1 MTMKKITAFLL
12 LACIVGQAYAW
23 KPLFAGHR
31 GSYRGVENTEEAM
44 MNGINHYGYT
54 GLEID
59 VKTTSDGEYVCWH
72 DDDLSRVGHSVQIPY
87 TKFEDLKDLTL
98 TQTRGGVTYTA
109 KILTVD
115 RYLEICK
122 ENNVFPIIELK
133 WAVGINSNDMS
144 RFPGLYKL
152 IEKHGLVEEARILTS
167 MQASL
172 EYVRTNYPKL
182 QCQYLCYEVTQARYE
197 WCKKWG
203 INPSV
208 QTGGLTKA
216 MARKCHDAGM
226 EVVCWTVNSASD
238 YQKHGELGC
247 TTMTCDYLVPA
258 DMPELEDIDWEALS
272 PTPPLDNLYVT
283 PLFNFSE
290 TAGTL
295 PENFPTTKSGSYTQ
309 AQEAAFIDGVF
320 YVSDYSARKVVAVDT
335 TGKVWEPGIENAN
348 LRHGI
353 CRDDA
358 GNLILHTSADA
369 KVPNQLTVLKA
380 EDNSEHVINFTLN
393 NNGQTNFPTASGD
406 IFSAAGGYVYFFPN
420 GQTTV
425 EVVKIA
431 NGQFVSTTSCAVSL
445 TGATAGYVIP
455 IDNNPNHFIYQIRG
469 NGYHLYKN
477 GDKGSYLTSPN
488 GTTAPS
494 RNNSVGGALFQL
506 NGHDMFVYTS
516 GAHYKGGWTV
526 RDMTAAEQTPM
537 YTQEQLGNGGYN
549 ANASVGAFFWW
560 ERLDSVTV
568 NLYEYCLGHGLAGWE
583 LSAAP
588 HRIRLK
594 GLTTDPT
601 EITIAKGDTA
611 TIQAVLNPVNAE
623 TLKTTWRYATTN
635 RNSKLSY
642 DGTTAQFTS
651 KTVGT
656 YTVTVTIDDLTADC
670 IVNVVEDM
678 TGVDNTT
685 TVTLEPRKQIVN
697 GQVLIR
703 TQDGTYTLMGQEL

>member
-1 MTMKKITAFLL
+1 MRNTILL
-12 LACIVGQAYAW
+12 LCLVCTITQAYAW
-23 KPLFAGHR
+23 KPQFAGHR

-72 DDDLSRVGHSVQIPY
+72 DDDLSRVGHNVTIPY
-87 TKFEDLKDLTL
+87 TKFADMKDLTL

-167 MQASL
+167 MQPSL
-172 EYVRTNYPKL
+172 EYVRTNYPAL

-216 MARKCHDAGM
+216 MARKCHEAGM
-226 EVVCWTVNSASD
+226 EVACWTVNSESS
-238 YQKHGELGC
+238 YKQHGELGC

-258 DMPELEDIDWEALS
+258 DMPELADVDWEALS

-283 PLFNFSE
+283 PLFNYSE
-290 TAGTL
+290 TTGNL
-295 PENFPTTKSGSYTQ
+295 PENFPTTKSGSYVN

-320 YVSDYSARKVVAVDT
+320 YAADYSARKVVAVDT
-335 TGKVWEPGIENAN
+335 TGKVWEPGIEYAN

-369 KVPNQLTVLKA
+369 KVPNQLTVFKA
-380 EDNSEHVINFTLN
+380 EDNTEHVISFTLN

-431 NGQFVSTTSCAVSL
+431 NGQFVSTTSCPVSL

-526 RDMTAAEQTPM
+526 RDMTSADLTPM

-549 ANASVGAFFWW
+549 ANSSVGAFFWW
-560 ERLDSVTV
+560 ERIDPVTV
-568 NLYEYCLGHGLAGWE
+568 NLYEYCLGHGIAGWE
-583 LSAAP
+583 LSAEP
-588 HRIRLK
+588 HKIRVKEFTLDK
-594 GLTTDPT
+594 N
-601 EITIAKGDTA
+601 EITIEVGDTA
-611 TIQAVLNPVNAE
+611 NLQAIITPTNADDQDV
-623 TLKTTWRYATTN
+623 TWRYSPTN
-635 RNSKLSY
+635 RSSKLSST
-642 DGTTAQFTS
+642 DLTATFTS
-651 KTVGT
+651 TKEGT
-656 YTVTVTIDDLTADC
+656 YTITATLGEFTAECVVTVETPI
-670 IVNVVEDM
+670 
-678 TGVDNTT
+678 TGVSSPSLTNG
-685 TVTLEPRKQIVN
+685 EPQKILRNGHIVIQN
-697 GQVLIR
+697 G
-703 TQDGTYTLMGQEL
+703 DKTYSAQGQEL

>member
-1 MTMKKITAFLL
+1 MKKTLL
-12 LACIVGQAYAW
+12 LLCLVCTLTQAYAW

-72 DDDLSRVGHSVQIPY
+72 DDDLSRVGHNVQIPY
-87 TKFEDLKDLTL
+87 TKFADIKDLTL
-98 TQTRGGVTYTA
+98 TQTRGGVQYTA

-167 MQASL
+167 MQPSL

-182 QCQYLCYEVTQARYE
+182 QCQFLCYEVTQARYE

-208 QTGGLTKA
+208 QTGGLSKA

-226 EVVCWTVNSASD
+226 EVVCWTVNSEAS
-238 YQKHGELGC
+238 YLQHGELGC

-258 DMPELEDIDWEALS
+258 DMPELADIDWEALS
-272 PTPPLDNLYVT
+272 PTPPLDHLYVT

-290 TAGTL
+290 TAGNL
-295 PENFPTTKSGSYTQ
+295 PENFPTTKSGSYVN

-320 YVSDYSARKVVAVDT
+320 YVADYSARKVVAVDT
-335 TGKVWEPGIENAN
+335 TGKIWEPGIEYAN

-358 GNLILHTSADA
+358 GNLIMHTSPDA
-369 KVPNQLTVLKA
+369 KVPTQLTVLKPN
-380 EDNSEHVINFTLN
+380 DTTDYVISFTLN

-431 NGQFVSTTSCAVSL
+431 NGQFVSTTSCPVSL

-488 GTTAPS
+488 GTTAPA
-494 RNNSVGGALFQL
+494 RNNTVGGALFQL

-526 RDMTAAEQTPM
+526 RDMTSADLTPM
-537 YTQEQLGNGGYN
+537 YTQEQLGDGGYN

-568 NLYEYCLGHGLAGWE
+568 NLYEYCLGHGIAGWE
-583 LSAAP
+583 LSAEP
-588 HRIRLK
+588 HKIRVKDFTL
-594 GLTTDPT
+594 DHT
-601 EITIAKGDTA
+601 EMTIETGDTVHLHAIVTPADA
-611 TIQAVLNPVNAE
+611 TDQEV
-623 TLKTTWRYATTN
+623 TWRYSPTKRTAKLNHDGLNASFTT
-635 RNSKLSY
+635 
-642 DGTTAQFTS
+642 TTAD
-651 KTVGT
+651 T
-656 YTVTVTIDDLTADC
+656 YTITAILGDFQAECVVTVK
-670 IVNVVEDM
+670 EPS
-678 TGVDNTT
+678 TGVSDIASPSQDA
-685 TVTLEPRKQIVN
+685 VKSIHN
-697 GQVLIR
+697 GQLVI
-703 TQDGTYTLMGQEL
+703 YHNGQKINALGQTIQ

>member
-1 MTMKKITAFLL
+1 MKKTLL
-12 LACIVGQAYAW
+12 LLCLVCTLTQAYAW

-72 DDDLSRVGHSVQIPY
+72 DDDLSRVGHNVQIPY
-87 TKFEDLKDLTL
+87 TKFADIKDLTL
-98 TQTRGGVTYTA
+98 TQTRGGVQYTA

-167 MQASL
+167 MQPSL

-182 QCQYLCYEVTQARYE
+182 QCQFLCYEVTQARYE

-208 QTGGLTKA
+208 QTGGLSKA

-226 EVVCWTVNSASD
+226 EVVCWTVNSDAS
-238 YQKHGELGC
+238 YLQHGELGC

-258 DMPELEDIDWEALS
+258 DMPELADIDWEALS
-272 PTPPLDNLYVT
+272 PTPPLDHLYVT

-290 TAGTL
+290 TAGNL
-295 PENFPTTKSGSYTQ
+295 PENFPTTKSGSYVN

-320 YVSDYSARKVVAVDT
+320 YVADYSARKVVAVDT
-335 TGKVWEPGIENAN
+335 TGKIWEPGIEYAN

-358 GNLILHTSADA
+358 GNLIMHTSPDA
-369 KVPNQLTVLKA
+369 KVPTQLTVLKPN
-380 EDNSEHVINFTLN
+380 DTTDYVISFTLN

-431 NGQFVSTTSCAVSL
+431 NGQFVSTTSCPVSL

-488 GTTAPS
+488 GTTAPA
-494 RNNSVGGALFQL
+494 RNNTVGGALFQL

-526 RDMTAAEQTPM
+526 RDMTSADLTPM
-537 YTQEQLGNGGYN
+537 YTQEQLGDGGYN

-568 NLYEYCLGHGLAGWE
+568 NLYEYCLGHGIAGWE
-583 LSAAP
+583 LSAEP
-588 HRIRLK
+588 HKIRVKDFTL
-594 GLTTDPT
+594 DHT
-601 EITIAKGDTA
+601 EMTIETGDTVHLHAIVTPADA
-611 TIQAVLNPVNAE
+611 TDQEV
-623 TLKTTWRYATTN
+623 TWRYSPTKRTAKLNHDGLNASFTT
-635 RNSKLSY
+635 
-642 DGTTAQFTS
+642 TTAD
-651 KTVGT
+651 T
-656 YTVTVTIDDLTADC
+656 YTITAILGDFQAECVVTVK
-670 IVNVVEDM
+670 EPS
-678 TGVDNTT
+678 TGVSDIASPSQDA
-685 TVTLEPRKQIVN
+685 VKSIHN
-697 GQVLIR
+697 GQLVI
-703 TQDGTYTLMGQEL
+703 YHNGQKINALGQTIQ

>member
-1 MTMKKITAFLL
+1 MKKIITLL
-12 LACIVGQAYAW
+12 CILCTFAQAYAW

-44 MNGINHYGYT
+44 MNGINYYGYT

-72 DDDLSRVGHSVQIPY
+72 DDDLSRVGHNVQIPY
-87 TKFEDLKDLTL
+87 TKFADLKDLTL

-167 MQASL
+167 MQPSL

-182 QCQYLCYEVTQARYE
+182 QCQFLCYEVTQTRYE

-226 EVVCWTVNSASD
+226 EVVCWTVNSQSS
-238 YQKHGELGC
+238 YIQHGELGC
-247 TTMTCDYLVPA
+247 TTMTCDYLMPA
-258 DMPELEDIDWEALS
+258 DMPELEEIDWEALA

-283 PLFNFSE
+283 PLFNRTE

-295 PENFPTTKSGSYTQ
+295 PANFPTTKSGSYTQ

-320 YVSDYSARKVVAVDT
+320 YMADYSAKKVVAVDT
-335 TGKVWEPGIENAN
+335 TGKVWEPGIEYST

-358 GNLILHTSADA
+358 GNLILHTSESAS
-369 KVPNQLTVLKA
+369 VPTQLTVFKA
-380 EDNSEHVINFTLN
+380 EDNTEHVINFTLN

-420 GQTTV
+420 GHKFV

-431 NGQFVSTTSCAVSL
+431 NGQHVSTTSCAVSL
-445 TGATAGYVIP
+445 QGTTAGYVIP
-455 IDNNPNHFIYQIRG
+455 IDNNPNHFIYQIRS

-477 GDKGSYLTSPN
+477 GDKGSYMTSPN
-488 GTTAPS
+488 GTTAPA
-494 RNNSVGGALFQL
+494 RNNTIGGALFQL

-526 RDMTAAEQTPM
+526 RDMTSAELTPM
-537 YTQEQLGNGGYN
+537 YTEAQLGNGGYN

-568 NLYEYCLGHGLAGWE
+568 NLYEYCLGHGIAGWE
-583 LSAAP
+583 LSAEP
-588 HRIRLK
+588 HKIRVKDFALS
-594 GLTTDPT
+594 
-601 EITIAKGDTA
+601 ESNITIEVGDTA
-611 TIQAVLNPVNAE
+611 HLTAIITPANAADQDV
-623 TLKTTWRYATTN
+623 TWRYSPTGRT
-635 RNSKLSY
+635 SKLSQN
-642 DGTTAQFTS
+642 GLNATFTS
-651 KTVGT
+651 TKEGT
-656 YTVTVTIDDLTADC
+656 YTVTATLGDFQAECTIT
-670 IVNVVEDM
+670 VSKTTGVEDIQ
-678 TGVDNTT
+678 TSEEDTYKVIRDGQ
-685 TVTLEPRKQIVN
+685 LQIQHH
-697 GQVLIR
+697 GE
-703 TQDGTYTLMGQEL
+703 TYTVKGEKL

>member
-1 MTMKKITAFLL
+1 MKKTLL
-12 LACIVGQAYAW
+12 LLCLVCTLTQAYAW

-72 DDDLSRVGHSVQIPY
+72 DDDLSRVGHNVQIPY
-87 TKFEDLKDLTL
+87 TKFVDIKDLTL
-98 TQTRGGVTYTA
+98 TQTRGGTTYTA

-167 MQASL
+167 MQPSL

-182 QCQYLCYEVTQARYE
+182 QCQFLCYEVTQARYE

-216 MARKCHDAGM
+216 MARKCHEAGM
-226 EVVCWTVNSASD
+226 EVACWTVNSSSD
-238 YQKHGELGC
+238 YVKHGEMGC

-272 PTPPLDNLYVT
+272 PTPPLDHLYVT

-290 TAGTL
+290 TAGNL
-295 PENFPTTKSGSYTQ
+295 PENFPTTKSGSYVN

-320 YVSDYSARKVVAVDT
+320 YVADYSARKVVAVDT
-335 TGKVWEPGIENAN
+335 TGKIWEPGIEYAN

-358 GNLILHTSADA
+358 GNLIMHTSPDA
-369 KVPNQLTVLKA
+369 KVPTQLTVLKPN
-380 EDNSEHVINFTLN
+380 DTTDYVISFTLN

-406 IFSAAGGYVYFFPN
+406 IFSAAGGYLYFFPN

-431 NGQFVSTTSCAVSL
+431 NGQFVSTTSCPVSL

-488 GTTAPS
+488 GTTAPA
-494 RNNSVGGALFQL
+494 RNNTVGGALFQL

-526 RDMTAAEQTPM
+526 RDMTSAELTPM
-537 YTQEQLGNGGYN
+537 YTQEQLGDGGYN

-568 NLYEYCLGHGLAGWE
+568 NLYEYCLGHGIAGWE
-583 LSAAP
+583 LSAEP
-588 HRIRLK
+588 HKIRVKDFTL
-594 GLTTDPT
+594 DHT
-601 EITIAKGDTA
+601 EMTIETGDTVHLHAIVTPADA
-611 TIQAVLNPVNAE
+611 TDQEV
-623 TLKTTWRYATTN
+623 TWRYSPTKRTAKLNHDGLNASFTT
-635 RNSKLSY
+635 
-642 DGTTAQFTS
+642 TTAD
-651 KTVGT
+651 T
-656 YTVTVTIDDLTADC
+656 YTITAILGDFQAECVVTVK
-670 IVNVVEDM
+670 EPS
-678 TGVDNTT
+678 TGVSDIASPSQDA
-685 TVTLEPRKQIVN
+685 VKSIHN
-697 GQVLIR
+697 GQLVI
-703 TQDGTYTLMGQEL
+703 YHNGQKINALGQTIQ

>member
-1 MTMKKITAFLL
+1 MKKTLL
-12 LACIVGQAYAW
+12 LLCLVCTLTQAYAW

-72 DDDLSRVGHSVQIPY
+72 DDDLSRVGHNVQIPY
-87 TKFEDLKDLTL
+87 TKFADIKDLTL
-98 TQTRGGVTYTA
+98 TQTRGGVQYTA

-167 MQASL
+167 MQPSL

-182 QCQYLCYEVTQARYE
+182 QCQFLCYEVTQARYE

-208 QTGGLTKA
+208 QTGGLSKA

-226 EVVCWTVNSASD
+226 EVVCWTVNSEAS
-238 YQKHGELGC
+238 YLQHGELGC

-258 DMPELEDIDWEALS
+258 DMPELADIDWEALS
-272 PTPPLDNLYVT
+272 PTPPLDHLYVT

-290 TAGTL
+290 TAGNL
-295 PENFPTTKSGSYTQ
+295 PENFPTTKSGSYVN

-320 YVSDYSARKVVAVDT
+320 YVADYSARKVVAVDT
-335 TGKVWEPGIENAN
+335 TGKIWEPGIEYAN

-358 GNLILHTSADA
+358 GNLIMHTSPDA
-369 KVPNQLTVLKA
+369 KVPTQLTVLKPN
-380 EDNSEHVINFTLN
+380 DTTDYVISFTLN

-425 EVVKIA
+425 EVVKIT
-431 NGQFVSTTSCAVSL
+431 NGQFVSTTSCPVSL

-488 GTTAPS
+488 GTTAPA
-494 RNNSVGGALFQL
+494 RNNTVGGALFQL

-526 RDMTAAEQTPM
+526 RDMTSADLTPM
-537 YTQEQLGNGGYN
+537 YTQEQLGDGGYN

-568 NLYEYCLGHGLAGWE
+568 NLYEYCLGHGIAGWE
-583 LSAAP
+583 LSAEP
-588 HRIRLK
+588 HKIRVKDFTL
-594 GLTTDPT
+594 DHT
-601 EITIAKGDTA
+601 EMTIETGDTVHLHAIVTPADA
-611 TIQAVLNPVNAE
+611 TDQEV
-623 TLKTTWRYATTN
+623 TWRYSPTKRTAKLNHDGLNASFTT
-635 RNSKLSY
+635 
-642 DGTTAQFTS
+642 TTAD
-651 KTVGT
+651 T
-656 YTVTVTIDDLTADC
+656 YTITAILGDFQTECVVTVK
-670 IVNVVEDM
+670 EPS
-678 TGVDNTT
+678 TGVSDIASPSQDA
-685 TVTLEPRKQIVN
+685 VKSIHN
-697 GQVLIR
+697 GQLVI
-703 TQDGTYTLMGQEL
+703 YHNGQKINALGQTIQ

>member
-1 MTMKKITAFLL
+1 MKKIITLL
-12 LACIVGQAYAW
+12 CILCTFAQAYAW

-31 GSYRGVENTEEAM
+31 GSYLGVENTEEAM
-44 MNGINHYGYT
+44 MNGINYYGYT

-72 DDDLSRVGHSVQIPY
+72 DDDLSRVGHNVQIPY
-87 TKFEDLKDLTL
+87 TKFADLKDLTL

-167 MQASL
+167 MQPSL

-182 QCQYLCYEVTQARYE
+182 QCQFLCYEVTQTRYE

-226 EVVCWTVNSASD
+226 EVVCWTVNSQSS
-238 YQKHGELGC
+238 YIQHGELGC
-247 TTMTCDYLVPA
+247 TTMTCDYLMPA
-258 DMPELEDIDWEALS
+258 DMPELEEIDWEALA

-283 PLFNFSE
+283 PLFNRTE

-295 PENFPTTKSGSYTQ
+295 PANFPTTKSGSYTQ

-320 YVSDYSARKVVAVDT
+320 YMADYSAKKVVAVDT
-335 TGKVWEPGIENAN
+335 TGKVWEPGIEYST

-358 GNLILHTSADA
+358 GNLILHTSESAS
-369 KVPNQLTVLKA
+369 VPTQLTVFKA
-380 EDNSEHVINFTLN
+380 EDNTEHVINFTLN

-420 GQTTV
+420 GHKFV

-431 NGQFVSTTSCAVSL
+431 NGQHVSTTSCAVSL
-445 TGATAGYVIP
+445 QGATAGYVIP

-477 GDKGSYLTSPN
+477 GDKGSYMTSPN
-488 GTTAPS
+488 GTTAPA
-494 RNNSVGGALFQL
+494 RNNTVGGALFQL

-526 RDMTAAEQTPM
+526 RDMTSAELTPM
-537 YTQEQLGNGGYN
+537 YTEAQLGNGGYN
-549 ANASVGAFFWW
+549 ANASVGTFFWW

-568 NLYEYCLGHGLAGWE
+568 NLYEYCLGHGIAGWE
-583 LSAAP
+583 LSAEP
-588 HRIRLK
+588 HKIRVKDFALS
-594 GLTTDPT
+594 
-601 EITIAKGDTA
+601 ESNITIEVGDTA
-611 TIQAVLNPVNAE
+611 HLTAIITPANAADQDV
-623 TLKTTWRYATTN
+623 TWRYSPTGRT
-635 RNSKLSY
+635 SKLSQN
-642 DGTTAQFTS
+642 GLNATFTS
-651 KTVGT
+651 TKEGT
-656 YTVTVTIDDLTADC
+656 YTVTATLGDFQAECTIT
-670 IVNVVEDM
+670 VSKTTGVEDIQ
-678 TGVDNTT
+678 TSEEDTYKVIRDGQ
-685 TVTLEPRKQIVN
+685 LQIQHH
-697 GQVLIR
+697 GE
-703 TQDGTYTLMGQEL
+703 TYTVKGEKL

>member
-12 LACIVGQAYAW
+12 LACIIGQAYAW

-72 DDDLSRVGHSVQIPY
+72 DDDLSRVGHNVTIPY
-87 TKFEDLKDLTL
+87 TKFADIKDLTL

-167 MQASL
+167 MQPSL

-295 PENFPTTKSGSYTQ
+295 PENFPTTNSGSYTQ

-335 TGKVWEPGIENAN
+335 TGKVWEPGIEHAN

-560 ERLDSVTV
+560 ERLDSATV

-611 TIQAVLNPVNAE
+611 TIKAVLNPANAE

-642 DGTTAQFTS
+642 DGTTAKFTS

>member
-23 KPLFAGHR
+23 KPQFAGHR

-72 DDDLSRVGHSVQIPY
+72 DDDLSRVGHNVQIPY
-87 TKFEDLKDLTL
+87 TKFEDIKDLTL
-98 TQTRGGVTYTA
+98 TQTRSGVTYTA

-133 WAVGINSNDMS
+133 WAVGINNNDMS

-167 MQASL
+167 MQKSL
-172 EYVRTNYPKL
+172 EYVRTNFPKL
-182 QCQYLCYEVTQARYE
+182 QCQFLCYEVTEACYE
-197 WCKKWG
+197 WCKTWG

-208 QTGGLTKA
+208 QTGGLSKY

-226 EVVCWTVNSASD
+226 EVAVWTVNSLAN
-238 YQKHGELGC
+238 YQKYGELGC
-247 TTMTCDYLVPA
+247 TTMTCDYLMA
-258 DMPELEDIDWEALS
+258 TEMPDLEEVDWEALS
-272 PTPPLDNLYVT
+272 PTPPIDTLYIT
-283 PLFNFSE
+283 ELFNHTEAAS
-290 TAGTL
+290 TL
-295 PENFPTTKSGSYTQ
+295 PEGFPTTLGGDYTQ
-309 AQEAAFIDGVF
+309 AQQAAWIDGLF
-320 YVSDYSARKVVAVDT
+320 YVADYNKDKVICVDT
-335 TGKVWEPGIENAN
+335 AGVVTDPNIPTLN
-348 LRHGI
+348 HGI

-358 GNLILHTSADA
+358 ANLILHTSPDA
-369 KVPNQLTVLKA
+369 KVPTQLTVYKP
-380 EDNSEHVINFTLN
+380 EDTTPYVIDITLN

-406 IFSAAGGYVYFFPN
+406 IFSDAGGYVYFFPN
-420 GQTTV
+420 GQNFV

-431 NGQFVSTTSCAVSL
+431 AGKYVSTTSCAVSL
-445 TGATAGYVIP
+445 TGTTAGYVIP
-455 IDNNPNHFIYQIRG
+455 VDNNPNHFIYQVRA
-469 NGYHLYKN
+469 NGYHLYKDT
-477 GDKGSYLTSPN
+477 DKGSYLTSPN

-494 RNNSVGGALFQL
+494 RNNSVGGALFEL
-506 NGHDMFVYTS
+506 GGHDMFVYTS
-516 GAHYKGGWTV
+516 GAHYKGGWTL
-526 RDMTAAEQTPM
+526 RDMTSAELVPM

-549 ANASVGAFFWW
+549 ANASVGAFFHW
-560 ERLDSVTV
+560 ERVDSVTI
-568 NLYEYCLGHGLAGWE
+568 NLYEYCLGHGVAGWE
-583 LSAAP
+583 ISTAP

-611 TIQAVLNPVNAE
+611 TIQAVLNPANAE
-623 TLKTTWRYATTN
+623 ILKTTWRYATTN
-635 RNSKLSY
+635 RNSKLSHN
-642 DGTTAQFTS
+642 GTTAKFTS
-651 KTVGT
+651 KTLGT
-656 YTVTVTIDDLTADC
+656 YTVTVTIDDLTAEC
-670 IVNVVEDM
+670 IVNVVEEL

-703 TQDGTYTLMGQEL
+703 TQDGTYTLMGQEF

>member
-1 MTMKKITAFLL
+1 MKKIITLL
-12 LACIVGQAYAW
+12 CILCTFAQAYAW

-44 MNGINHYGYT
+44 MNGINYYGYT

-72 DDDLSRVGHSVQIPY
+72 DDDLSRVGHNVQIPY
-87 TKFEDLKDLTL
+87 TKFADLKDLTL

-167 MQASL
+167 MQPSL

-182 QCQYLCYEVTQARYE
+182 QCQFLCYEVTQTRYE

-226 EVVCWTVNSASD
+226 EVVCWTVNSQSS
-238 YQKHGELGC
+238 YIQHGELGC
-247 TTMTCDYLVPA
+247 TTMTCDYLMPA
-258 DMPELEDIDWEALS
+258 DMPELEEIDWEALA
-272 PTPPLDNLYVT
+272 PTPPLDYLYVT
-283 PLFNFSE
+283 PLFNRTE

-295 PENFPTTKSGSYTQ
+295 PANFPTTKSGSYTQ

-320 YVSDYSARKVVAVDT
+320 YMADYSAKKVVAVDT
-335 TGKVWEPGIENAN
+335 TGKVWEPGIEYST

-358 GNLILHTSADA
+358 GNLILHTSESAS
-369 KVPNQLTVLKA
+369 VPTQLTVFKA
-380 EDNSEHVINFTLN
+380 EDNTEHVINFTLN

-420 GQTTV
+420 GHKFV

-431 NGQFVSTTSCAVSL
+431 NGQHVSTTSCAVSL
-445 TGATAGYVIP
+445 QGTTAGYVIP
-455 IDNNPNHFIYQIRG
+455 IDNNPNHFIYQIRS

-477 GDKGSYLTSPN
+477 GDKGSYMTSPN
-488 GTTAPS
+488 GTTAPA
-494 RNNSVGGALFQL
+494 RNNTIGGALFQL

-526 RDMTAAEQTPM
+526 RDMTSAELTPM
-537 YTQEQLGNGGYN
+537 YTEAQLGNGGYN

-568 NLYEYCLGHGLAGWE
+568 NLYEYCLGHGIAGWE
-583 LSAAP
+583 LSAEP
-588 HRIRLK
+588 HKIRVKDFALS
-594 GLTTDPT
+594 
-601 EITIAKGDTA
+601 ESNITIEVGDTA
-611 TIQAVLNPVNAE
+611 HLTAIITPANAADQDV
-623 TLKTTWRYATTN
+623 TWRYSPTGRT
-635 RNSKLSY
+635 SKLSQN
-642 DGTTAQFTS
+642 GLNATFTS
-651 KTVGT
+651 TKEGT
-656 YTVTVTIDDLTADC
+656 YTVTATLGDFQAECTIT
-670 IVNVVEDM
+670 VSKTTGVEDIQ
-678 TGVDNTT
+678 TSEEDTYKVIRDGQ
-685 TVTLEPRKQIVN
+685 LQIQHH
-697 GQVLIR
+697 GE
-703 TQDGTYTLMGQEL
+703 TYTVKGEKL

>member
-1 MTMKKITAFLL
+1 MKKIVTLL
-12 LACIVGQAYAW
+12 CISCMFIQAYAW
-23 KPLFAGHR
+23 KPQFAGHR

-72 DDDLSRVGHSVQIPY
+72 DDDLSRVGHNVSIPY
-87 TKFEDLKDLTL
+87 SNFANIKDLTL

-167 MQASL
+167 MQPSL
-172 EYVRTNYPKL
+172 EYVRTNYPAL

-216 MARKCHDAGM
+216 MARKCHEAGM
-226 EVVCWTVNSASD
+226 EVACWTVNSSSD
-238 YQKHGELGC
+238 YVKHGEMGC

-283 PLFNFSE
+283 PLFNYSE
-290 TAGTL
+290 TAGNL
-295 PENFPTTKSGSYTQ
+295 PANFPTTKSGNYVN
-309 AQEAAFIDGVF
+309 AQQAAFLDGVF
-320 YVSDYSARKVVAVDT
+320 YMADYSTKKVVAVDT
-335 TGKVWEPGIENAN
+335 TGKVWEPGIEHAT

-358 GNLILHTSADA
+358 GNLILHTSADP
-369 KVPNQLTVLKA
+369 KVPTQLTVLKA
-380 EDNSEHVINFTLN
+380 EDNTEHVIEFTLN

-406 IFSAAGGYVYFFPN
+406 IFSAAGGYLYFFPN
-420 GQTTV
+420 GQNFV

-431 NGQFVSTTSCAVSL
+431 NGQFVSTTSCAVSM
-445 TGATAGYVIP
+445 TGTTAGYVIP
-455 IDNNPNHFIYQIRG
+455 IDNNPNHFIYQIRA

-488 GTTAPS
+488 GTTAPA

-526 RDMTAAEQTPM
+526 RDMTSADLTPM
-537 YTQEQLGNGGYN
+537 YTQEQLGDGGYN

-560 ERLDSVTV
+560 ERLDDVTV
-568 NLYEYCLGHGLAGWE
+568 NLYEYCLGHGIAGWE
-583 LSAAP
+583 LSAEP
-588 HRIRLK
+588 HKIRVK
-594 GLTTDPT
+594 GLSLS
-601 EITIAKGDTA
+601 ESNITLNVGDTA
-611 TIQAVLNPVNAE
+611 HITAIITPANADDQDV
-623 TLKTTWRYATTN
+623 TWRYAKTN
-635 RNSKLSY
+635 RTTKLQTN
-642 DGTTAQFTS
+642 GLNATLTS
-651 KTVGT
+651 KTAGT
-656 YTVTVTIDDLTADC
+656 YTVTATLGEFQAECTVTFTEETTD
-670 IVNVVEDM
+670 VEDI
-678 TGVDNTT
+678 TT
-685 TVTLEPRKQIVN
+685 TDEGTHKIIHN
-697 GQVLIR
+697 GQVQIVHEGKHYSITGEKL
-703 TQDGTYTLMGQEL
+703 

>member
-1 MTMKKITAFLL
+1 MKKTLL
-12 LACIVGQAYAW
+12 LLCLVCTLTQAYAW

-72 DDDLSRVGHSVQIPY
+72 DDDLSRVGHNVSIPY
-87 TKFEDLKDLTL
+87 SNFANIKDLTL

-152 IEKHGLVEEARILTS
+152 IEKHGLVEEVRILTS
-167 MQASL
+167 MQPSL

-197 WCKKWG
+197 WCKKWC

-208 QTGGLTKA
+208 QTGGLSKA

-226 EVVCWTVNSASD
+226 EVVCWTVNSLAD

-258 DMPELEDIDWEALS
+258 EMPELEDIDWEALS

-295 PENFPTTKSGSYTQ
+295 PKNFPTTKSGSYVN
-309 AQEAAFIDGVF
+309 AQEAAFINGVF
-320 YVSDYSARKVVAVDT
+320 YVADYSAKKVVAVDT
-335 TGKVWEPGIENAN
+335 TGKVWEPGVEYPN

-369 KVPNQLTVLKA
+369 KVPTQVTVLKA
-380 EDNSEHVINFTLN
+380 EDNTEHVIEFTLN

-406 IFSAAGGYVYFFPN
+406 IFSAAGGYLYFFPN
-420 GQTTV
+420 GQNFV

-431 NGQFVSTTSCAVSL
+431 NGQFVSTTSCAVSM
-445 TGATAGYVIP
+445 TGSTAGYVIP
-455 IDNNPNHFIYQIRG
+455 IDDNPDHFIYQVRA

-526 RDMTAAEQTPM
+526 RDMTAADQTPM
-537 YTQEQLGNGGYN
+537 YTQEQLGDGGYN

-568 NLYEYCLGHGLAGWE
+568 NLYEYCLGHGIAGWE
-583 LSAAP
+583 LSAEP

-594 GLTTDPT
+594 GLALDPA
-601 EITIAKGDTA
+601 EITIKPGETA
-611 TIQAVLNPVNAE
+611 TITAVLNPANAE
-623 TLKTTWRYATTN
+623 VLSTSWRYAKTN

-642 DGTTAQFTS
+642 DGTTAKFTS

-656 YTVTVTIDDLTADC
+656 YTVTAVVDDFTAEC
-670 IVNVVEDM
+670 IVNVVD
-678 TGVDNTT
+678 
-685 TVTLEPRKQIVN
+685 EPETDVNSVEISQQIGKYIQDGQLVIHHN
-697 GQVLIR
+697 GQVINAL
-703 TQDGTYTLMGQEL
+703 GQTIQ

>member
-1 MTMKKITAFLL
+1 MKKLLFLL
-12 LACIVGQAYAW
+12 CFVCTLSQAYAW

-72 DDDLSRVGHSVQIPY
+72 DDDLSRVGHNVQIPY
-87 TKFEDLKDLTL
+87 TKFEDIKDLTL
-98 TQTRGGVTYTA
+98 TQTRGGVKYTA

-133 WAVGINSNDMS
+133 WAVGINNNDMS

-167 MQASL
+167 MQKSL

-182 QCQYLCYEVTQARYE
+182 QCQFLCYEVTQARYE

-208 QTGGLTKA
+208 QTGGLSKA

-226 EVVCWTVNSASD
+226 EVVCWTVNSLAD

-258 DMPELEDIDWEALS
+258 EMPELEDIDWEALS

-295 PENFPTTKSGSYTQ
+295 PENFPTTKLGSYVN
-309 AQEAAFIDGVF
+309 AQEAAFINGVF
-320 YVSDYSARKVVAVDT
+320 YVADYSAKKVVAVDT
-335 TGKVWEPGIENAN
+335 TGKVWEPGIEYPN

-358 GNLILHTSADA
+358 GNLILHTSADV
-369 KVPNQLTVLKA
+369 KVPTQVTVLKA
-380 EDNSEHVINFTLN
+380 EDNTEHVIEFTLN

-406 IFSAAGGYVYFFPN
+406 IFSAAGGYLYFFPN
-420 GQTTV
+420 GQNFV

-431 NGQFVSTTSCAVSL
+431 NGQFVSTTSCAVSM
-445 TGATAGYVIP
+445 TGSTAGYVIP
-455 IDNNPNHFIYQIRG
+455 IDDNPDHFIYQVRA

-526 RDMTAAEQTPM
+526 RDMTSAEQTAM
-537 YTQEQLGNGGYN
+537 YTQEQLGDGGYN

-560 ERLDSVTV
+560 ERIDSVTV
-568 NLYEYCLGHGLAGWE
+568 NLYEYCLGHGIAGWE
-583 LSAAP
+583 LSAEP

-594 GLTTDPT
+594 GLALDPT
-601 EITIAKGDTA
+601 EITIKPGETA
-611 TIQAVLNPVNAE
+611 TITAVLNPANAE
-623 TLKTTWRYATTN
+623 VLSTSWRYAKTN

-642 DGTTAQFTS
+642 DGTTAKFTS

-656 YTVTVTIDDLTADC
+656 YTVTAVVDDFTAEC
-670 IVNVVEDM
+670 IVNVVD
-678 TGVDNTT
+678 
-685 TVTLEPRKQIVN
+685 EPETDVNSVEISQQIGKYIQDGQLVIHHN
-697 GQVLIR
+697 GQVINAL
-703 TQDGTYTLMGQEL
+703 GQTIQ

>member
-1 MTMKKITAFLL
+1 MKKTLL
-12 LACIVGQAYAW
+12 LLCLVCTLSQAYAW

-44 MNGINHYGYT
+44 INGINYYGYT

-72 DDDLSRVGHSVQIPY
+72 DDDLKRVGHDVTIPY
-87 TKFEDLKDLTL
+87 SKFADIKDLIL

-167 MQASL
+167 MQPSL
-172 EYVRTNYPKL
+172 EYVRTNYPAL
-182 QCQYLCYEVTQARYE
+182 QCQFLCYEVTQARYE

-208 QTGGLTKA
+208 QTGGLSKA

-226 EVVCWTVNSASD
+226 EVVCWTVNSLAD
-238 YQKHGELGC
+238 YQRHGELGC
-247 TTMTCDYLVPA
+247 TTMTCDYLLPA

-290 TAGTL
+290 TAGNL

-320 YVSDYSARKVVAVDT
+320 YMADFSTHKVVAVDT
-335 TGKVWEPGIENAN
+335 TGKVWEPGIEYAN

-358 GNLILHTSADA
+358 GNLIMHTSPDT
-369 KVPNQLTVLKA
+369 KVPTQLTVLKA
-380 EDNSEHVINFTLN
+380 EDNTEHVINFTLN

-431 NGQFVSTTSCAVSL
+431 NGQFVSTTSCPVSL

-455 IDNNPNHFIYQIRG
+455 IDNTPNHFIYQIRG

-488 GTTAPS
+488 GTTAPA
-494 RNNSVGGALFQL
+494 RNNTVGGALFQL
-506 NGHDMFVYTS
+506 NGHDLFVYTS

-526 RDMTAAEQTPM
+526 RDMTAAELTPM
-537 YTQEQLGNGGYN
+537 YTQEQLGGGGYN

-560 ERLDSVTV
+560 ERLDSATV
-568 NLYEYCLGHGLAGWE
+568 NLYEYCLGHGIAGWE
-583 LSAAP
+583 LSAEP

-594 GLTTDPT
+594 GLALDPS
-601 EITIAKGDTA
+601 EITIKKGETV
-611 TIQAVLNPVNAE
+611 TISAVLTPANAE
-623 TLKTTWRYATTN
+623 ILSTSWRYATTN
-635 RNSKLSY
+635 RNTKLSP

-651 KTVGT
+651 TKTGT
-656 YTVTVTIDDLTADC
+656 YTVTAIVDDFTAEC
-670 IVNVVEDM
+670 IVNVVDESDTDLNAVEISNE
-678 TGVDNTT
+678 TG
-685 TVTLEPRKQIVN
+685 KYIQN
-697 GQVLIR
+697 GQLVI
-703 TQDGTYTLMGQEL
+703 YHNGQKINALGQTIK

>member
-1 MTMKKITAFLL
+1 MKKIVTLL
-12 LACIVGQAYAW
+12 CILCMFVQAYAW
-23 KPLFAGHR
+23 KPQFAGHR

-72 DDDLSRVGHSVQIPY
+72 DDDLSRVGHNVSIPY
-87 TKFEDLKDLTL
+87 SNFANIKDLTL

-167 MQASL
+167 MQPSL
-172 EYVRTNYPKL
+172 EYVRTNYPAL

-197 WCKKWG
+197 WCKQWG

-216 MARKCHDAGM
+216 MARKCHEAGM
-226 EVVCWTVNSASD
+226 EVACWTVNSSSD
-238 YQKHGELGC
+238 YVKHGEMGC

-258 DMPELEDIDWEALS
+258 DMPELEEIDWEALS

-283 PLFNFSE
+283 PLFNYSE
-290 TAGTL
+290 TAGNL
-295 PENFPTTKSGSYTQ
+295 PENFPTTKSGSYVN
-309 AQEAAFIDGVF
+309 AQQAAFLDGVF
-320 YVSDYSARKVVAVDT
+320 YMADFSAKKVVAVDT
-335 TGKVWEPGIENAN
+335 TGKVWEPGLEYAN

-358 GNLILHTSADA
+358 GNLILLTSPDA
-369 KVPNQLTVLKA
+369 KVPSQLTVFKA
-380 EDNSEHVINFTLN
+380 EDNSEHVIEITLN
-393 NNGQTNFPTASGD
+393 NNAQTHFPTASGD

-420 GQTTV
+420 NQSFV

-431 NGQFVSTTSCAVSL
+431 NGQFVSTNSCAVSL
-445 TGATAGYVIP
+445 KGTAGYVIP
-455 IDNNPNHFIYQIRG
+455 IDNSPNHFIYQIRG

-488 GTTAPS
+488 GTTAPA
-494 RNNSVGGALFQL
+494 RNNTYGGALFQL

-526 RDMTAAEQTPM
+526 RDMTSADLTPM

-549 ANASVGAFFWW
+549 ANASTGAFFWW
-560 ERLDSVTV
+560 ERLDDATV
-568 NLYEYCLGHGLAGWE
+568 NLYEYCLGHGIAGWE
-583 LSAAP
+583 LSAEP
-588 HRIRLK
+588 HKIRVK
-594 GLTTDPT
+594 GLSLS
-601 EITIAKGDTA
+601 ESNITVNVGDTA
-611 TIQAVLNPVNAE
+611 HITAIITPANADDQNI
-623 TLKTTWRYATTN
+623 TWRRTPSDRVSKLKTDGLTATLTS
-635 RNSKLSY
+635 SK
-642 DGTTAQFTS
+642 A
-651 KTVGT
+651 GT
-656 YTVTVTIDDLTADC
+656 YTVTAILGDFTAECQVTFAESTAVQDITTSEEGTHK
-670 IVNVVEDM
+670 IVH
-678 TGVDNTT
+678 
-685 TVTLEPRKQIVN
+685 N
-697 GQVLIR
+697 GQVKIVHEGEHYSV
-703 TQDGTYTLMGQEL
+703 TGTKL